1 MLMYAKAGV
10 PRNAVAMRETE
21 GEGDRERASCGG
33 LLFSLLARVTDCY
46 ISFLAGRVQQWAFSS
61 DPASRGRE
69 GGFSRS
75 PRNARAMGKQ
85 EGVCATPAICAT
97 IDTQISTADEA
108 A

>member
-46 ISFLAGRVQQWAFSS
+46 ISFLAGRVQQSS
-61 DPASRGRE
+61 VGIFLGPSIQRKGGRAQQVTSE
-69 GGFSRS
+69 CESNGKAGGCMCYTSDLRYD
-75 PRNARAMGKQ
+75 RHTN
-85 EGVCATPAICAT
+85 
-97 IDTQISTADEA
+97 
-108 A
+108 

>member
-46 ISFLAGRVQQWAFSS
+46 ISFLAGRVQQSS
-61 DPASRGRE
+61 VGIFLGPSIQRKGRE
-69 GGFSRS
+69 GLAGHLGMREQWESRRVYVLHQRS
-75 PRNARAMGKQ
+75 ALR
-85 EGVCATPAICAT
+85 
-97 IDTQISTADEA
+97 
-108 A
+108 